1 MSSQSSSTDY
11 ILFLKSVYKYLYEIG
26 GPILIC
32 IGSVSCI
39 LSLIVF
45 SQKNL
50 RKNPCTMYLL
60 AFNIINLIMLYTSLL
75 PATISLGYGIS
86 PSLYNLPYCRC
97 YLYMAILVDVLSP
110 SYLILA
116 SIDRMLITSP
126 NTETRRRSTRRLAY
140 ISIIG
145 VTVFWIL
152 FHSHILFL
160 ANITQVAPN
169 SFSCYYQSGAELV
182 FISYYSLVIK
192 AFLFPLLMIIFAL
205 LVVRNI
211 RKVRH
216 VAIVPV
222 LTATGTTIRNDLPT
236 ITVSRSKDRQ
246 LFLMLFIDIIVY
258 IIFSVM
264 LSAVHVNEQITQY
277 NVKTPVQTQFG
288 LFLRFIAVFLNYI
301 SSCIGCYTNFLISK
315 TFRMEIKKII
325 FCR

>member
-11 ILFLKSVYKYLYEIG
+11 ILFLKSVLKYFYEIG

-60 AFNIINLIMLYTSLL
+60 AFNIINLILLYSSLL
-75 PATISLGYGIS
+75 SVSLSLGYSVS
-86 PSLYNLPYCRC
+86 PALHNLAYCR
-97 YLYMAILVDVLSP
+97 YNLYMALFLDVLSP

-116 SIDRMLITSP
+116 SIDRMLVTSP

-145 VTVFWIL
+145 VTVFWAL

-169 SFSCYYQSGAELV
+169 LFVCYFQSGIESLFNSYYLLIIKV
-182 FISYYSLVIK
+182 FIL
-192 AFLFPLLMIIFAL
+192 PLLMIIFAL
-205 LVVRNI
+205 LIVRNI

-222 LTATGTTIRNDLPT
+222 LTATGTTMRNDLPT

-258 IIFSVM
+258 VIFSSM
-264 LSAVHVNEQITQY
+264 LSSVTLYEQLTQY
-277 NVKTPVQTQFG
+277 NVKSPVQTQFD
-288 LFLRFIAVFLNYI
+288 LLLRYVANIYQLYI
-301 SSCIGCYTNFLISK
+301 SLYWMLYEFPHIENVSYGN
-315 TFRMEIKKII
+315 
-325 FCR
+325 